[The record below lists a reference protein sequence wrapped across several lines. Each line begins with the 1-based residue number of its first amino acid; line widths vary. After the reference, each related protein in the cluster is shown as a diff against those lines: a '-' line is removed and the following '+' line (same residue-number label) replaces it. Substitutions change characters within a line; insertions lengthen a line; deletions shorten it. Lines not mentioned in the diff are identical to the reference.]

1 MRIQQLQRSVENF
14 TTASVETILSPLLE
28 VYASRPRP
36 QFNKFDAMSIVKTL
50 QNRAH
55 DTKF

>member
-1 MRIQQLQRSVENF
+1 MRIQQLQRSVKNF
-14 TTASVETILSPLLE
+14 TTASVETILRPLLE
-28 VYASRPRP
+28 DASRSRP